1 MRFAHITTGDRT
13 AESLSLLGDAQ
24 VQTLKVLHTHAGAQ
38 AKGDESMARFG
49 AHPGE
54 VAQVDADQPPPEKP
68 KVKTVPVQSKIDVL
82 DHRVGGRDDKSIAT
96 PERRI
101 IVRRGNQQAARLRAE
116 IFFKRSDQ
124 RALADLGDR
133 SASRGGGLKRGR
145 PRLGC
150 SRPPSTQYAHDRP
163 ERRGDRR

>member
-1 MRFAHITTGDRT
+1 MRFAHVATGDRT

-24 VQTLKVLHTHAGAQ
+24 VQTLNLLQTHAGAQ
-38 AKGDESMARFG
+38 GKRDESMARFG

-54 VAQVDADQPPPEKP
+54 VAQIDADQSASQKP
-68 KVKTVPVQSKIDVL
+68 KVKTVPVESKIDIL
-82 DHRVGGRDDKSIAT
+82 DHRVSGRDDKSIAT

-116 IFFKRSDQ
+116 IFFKRLDQ

-133 SASRGGGLKRGR
+133 SAFRGGGLKRGY
-145 PRLGC
+145 PGPGC